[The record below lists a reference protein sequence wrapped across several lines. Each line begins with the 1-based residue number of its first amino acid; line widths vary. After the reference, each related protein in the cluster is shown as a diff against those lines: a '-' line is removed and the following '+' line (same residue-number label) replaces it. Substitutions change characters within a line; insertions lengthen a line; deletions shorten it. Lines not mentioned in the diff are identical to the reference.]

1 MRSKINQVVIALV
14 VCALMSVAVV
24 AKERTETLN
33 LTTDVTI
40 NGTLV
45 KKGQY
50 KLKFDEQ
57 TGELLIMKGKK
68 VVAKTTAKMEAR
80 SDKAGRTEVNTITN
94 GSQQELRGITFRGE
108 NQRIVVGQASS
119 MSQPQTAP

>member
-1 MRSKINQVVIALV
+1 MRSKINQVVIAVV
-14 VCALMSVAVV
+14 VCALMSIAVV

-33 LTTDVTI
+33 LTQDVTI

-80 SDKAGRTEVNTITN
+80 TDKADRTEVNTVTN
-94 GSQQELRGITFRGE
+94 GSQQELKGITFRGE
-108 NQRIVVGQASS
+108 NQRIVVAQAG
-119 MSQPQTAP
+119 APVSAQ

>member
-1 MRSKINQVVIALV
+1 MRSKINQVVIAVV
-14 VCALMSVAVV
+14 VCALMSISSV

-33 LTTDVTI
+33 LTQDVTI

-80 SDKAGRTEVNTITN
+80 TDKADRTEVNTITN
-94 GSQQELRGITFRGE
+94 GSQQELKGITFRGE
-108 NQRIVVGQASS
+108 NQRIVVAQAG
-119 MSQPQTAP
+119 APVSAQ

>member
-1 MRSKINQVVIALV
+1 MRSKINQVVIAVV
-14 VCALMSVAVV
+14 VCALMSIAVV

-33 LTTDVTI
+33 LTQDVTI

-80 SDKAGRTEVNTITN
+80 TDKADRTEVNTITN
-94 GSQQELRGITFRGE
+94 GTQNELRGISFRGE
-108 NQRIVVGQASS
+108 SQRIVVAQAS
-119 MSQPQTAP
+119 APVSAP

>member
-1 MRSKINQVVIALV
+1 MRSKINQVVIAVV
-14 VCALMSVAVV
+14 VCALMSISSV

-33 LTTDVTI
+33 LTQDVTI

-80 SDKAGRTEVNTITN
+80 TDKADRTEVNTVTN
-94 GSQQELRGITFRGE
+94 GTQNELRGISFRGE
-108 NQRIVVGQASS
+108 SQRIVVSQAS
-119 MSQPQTAP
+119 APVSAP

>member
-1 MRSKINQVVIALV
+1 MRSKINRVVIALV
-14 VCALMSVAVV
+14 VCALMSIAVV

-33 LTTDVTI
+33 LTQDVTI

-68 VVAKTTAKMEAR
+68 VVAKTTAKVEAR
-80 SDKAGRTEVNTITN
+80 TDKADRTEVNTITN
-94 GSQQELRGITFRGE
+94 GTQNELKGITFRGE
-108 NQRIVVGQASS
+108 NQRIVVGQAGMS
-119 MSQPQTAP
+119 MPASAQ